1 MFRLPKI
8 ATRTLSALWLGVLLV
23 CAGGLVGMTPR
34 PATDTAYVRTVLHLP
49 GDVTQGQA
57 IFQMNCAV
65 CHGATGNGNVG
76 PSLRSVA
83 HRKSREGLIQQVISG
98 KTPPM
103 PQFQPSEQTMA
114 DLLSYLGSL

>member
-1 MFRLPKI
+1 MSRFPTI
-8 ATRTLSALWLGVLLV
+8 PTRTLAALWLGVLLI
-23 CAGGLVGMTPR
+23 CTSGLMGMAQR
-34 PATDTAYVRTVLHLP
+34 PTDDAAYVRTVLHLP
-49 GDVTQGQA
+49 GDVAQGQA

-83 HRKSREGLIQQVISG
+83 TRKSREGLISQVISG

>member
-23 CAGGLVGMTPR
+23 CTSGLMGMAQR
-34 PATDTAYVRTVLHLP
+34 PVEDAAYVRTVLNLP

-83 HRKSREGLIQQVISG
+83 NRKSREGLIAQVISG

>member
-1 MFRLPKI
+1 MSRFPKI
-8 ATRTLSALWLGVLLV
+8 AARTLSALWLGVLLV
-23 CAGGLVGMTPR
+23 CTSGLMGMAQR
-34 PATDTAYVRTVLHLP
+34 PVNDGAYVRTVLNLP

-83 HRKSREGLIQQVISG
+83 NRKSREGLIQQVISG

>member
-1 MFRLPKI
+1 MRLLSKI
-8 ATRTLSALWLGVLLV
+8 SARSMAAWVLGMLLV
-23 CAGGLVGMTPR
+23 CSSGLMGMAHPSTN
-34 PATDTAYVRTVLHLP
+34 DAYVRQVLQLP
-49 GDVTQGQA
+49 GDVTQGAA

-65 CHGATGNGNVG
+65 CHGSAGNGNVG
-76 PSLRSVA
+76 PSLKAVA

-98 KTPPM
+98 NTPPM

>member
-1 MFRLPKI
+1 MPRFPTI
-8 ATRTLSALWLGVLLV
+8 AARTLSALWLGVLLV
-23 CAGGLVGMTPR
+23 CTSGLMGLAQR
-34 PATDTAYVRTVLHLP
+34 PVNDAAYVRTVLNRP
-49 GDVTQGQA
+49 GDVKQGEA

-83 HRKSREGLIQQVISG
+83 ARKSREGLIAQVISG